1 MNDDYVSKLEK
12 IISQMLT
19 PLRDL
24 PFGVVIQALSGH
36 KVIPFDSADPEDLA
50 LLDRLKVVANEAAV
64 NVNKKGIRRPRPNEV
79 GNDIEPF
86 VEDAL
91 NKQGFR
97 AHTPVTSS
105 GRRKS
110 TGYPDIEFQD
120 ADGQI
125 HYLECKTFN
134 KENVNTTQRSF
145 YLSPSDDFKVT
156 EDAHHFVLSYEI
168 FSDGED
174 GNNHVYKCA
183 AWKLLSISDLEVD
196 VKYEFNSDNL
206 RLYSKELVLAEGT
219 IR

>member
-50 LLDRLKVVANEAAV
+50 LLDRLKVVANKAAV

-120 ADGQI
+120 ADHCCPIKG
-125 HYLECKTFN
+125 
-134 KENVNTTQRSF
+134 
-145 YLSPSDDFKVT
+145 
-156 EDAHHFVLSYEI
+156 
-168 FSDGED
+168 
-174 GNNHVYKCA
+174 
-183 AWKLLSISDLEVD
+183 
-196 VKYEFNSDNL
+196 
-206 RLYSKELVLAEGT
+206 SK
-219 IR
+219 